1 MGHISIAAWRLLIR
15 AAFMLLVFSSVSGC
29 IAPKILRVEGL
40 KEVRHEE
47 FLDEIAARDMVFV
60 GEVHNRK
67 SHHRAQLELIKAL
80 VAKGHKVVIGVE
92 MFRKDNQEALDRWV
106 AGELMESEFREVYH
120 RNWGVSW
127 NQYREIFLYARDN
140 RVPVVGLNIA
150 RSVIRQVVKGGFA
163 SLTPEQLAGLP
174 PGIECRVDKTYE
186 DFIKEALG
194 EHVREMSFKNFC
206 EAQMVWDNVMA
217 HTAIEYLKANPGSS
231 FVVLAGSAHSWKRG
245 IPAQVKRLSDYSY
258 TVILPESDD
267 VRVDTIDPEDADYII
282 TGWFF

>member
-1 MGHISIAAWRLLIR
+1 MGYVSSPAWRLMCR
-15 AAFMLLVFSSVSGC
+15 AAFVLLVILTVSGC
-29 IAPKILRVEGL
+29 VAPKVLRVEGL

-47 FLDEIAARDMVFV
+47 FLDEIAGRDIIFV

-92 MFRKDNQEALDRWV
+92 MFRKDNQEALDKWV
-106 AGELMESEFREVYH
+106 AEKLTKSEFKKIYH

-150 RSVIRQVVKGGFA
+150 RSVIRQVVKEGFA
-163 SLTPEQLAGLP
+163 SLTPEQLSMLP

-194 EHVREMSFKNFC
+194 EHAREMSFKNFC

-217 HTAIEYLKANPGSS
+217 HTAIEYLKANPGSN

-245 IPAQVKRLSDYSY
+245 IPAQVKRLSGYSY

-267 VRVDTIDPEDADYII
+267 VRVDTIDPDDADYII